1 MTRDDFES
9 LYAAHSALVWS
20 LIGRCGISGADAEDL
35 FLESWEA
42 IFTALPSFHGR
53 AKISTWIGNI
63 VRNTCVDHLRKKRP
77 RPCSD
82 DELAAL
88 LERGG
93 ALDWLLSGLLP
104 SGRSPGDEAVRGEL
118 KDLVRG
124 ALRELPP
131 ERRFIVEKWMAG
143 FEYREI
149 AELLAASGRG
159 PVATAFVGKQLFLAK
174 IALLPI
180 LKRAGVRSLSD
191 IWE

>member
-1 MTRDDFES
+1 MNQDDFES
-9 LYAAHSALVWS
+9 IFEAHGPLVRC
-20 LIGRCGISGADAEDL
+20 LIGRCGIKGPDAEDL
-35 FLESWEA
+35 FMESWEA
-42 IFTALPSFHGR
+42 VFESLPSFRGR
-53 AKISTWIGNI
+53 AKLTTWIGNI

-82 DELAAL
+82 DELTAL

-93 ALDWLLSGLLP
+93 TLDWLLPGLLP
-104 SGRSPGDEAVRGEL
+104 PGRSPGDEAVRGEL

-159 PVATAFVGKQLFLAK
+159 PADPAFVGKQLFLAK